1 MGLLCNLASAGSAM
15 CRKLSSR
22 ESLCKIKVLFR
33 TFSIFHAA
41 QLLVGTQ
48 VLTPSF
54 LLEDSQSRGLT
65 MSHCKGEFVLL
76 EFLLTLN
83 Q

>member
-1 MGLLCNLASAGSAM
+1 M
-15 CRKLSSR
+15 CRKLSSL

-33 TFSIFHAA
+33 TFSIFLAA
-41 QLLVGTQ
+41 QLLAGTQ

-54 LLEDSQSRGLT
+54 QLEDSRSQGLT
-65 MSHCKGEFVLL
+65 MSHCKGEFVFL

-83 Q
+83 QQGLEAWKFC